1 MLLNCVPEQSLR
13 VLIRVQKYQV
23 TPKTKFTMTSI
34 QSKISRQA
42 KKQENMTYSEYK
54 NQPIETDLE
63 LTQMI

>member
-1 MLLNCVPEQSLR
+1 
-13 VLIRVQKYQV
+13 
-23 TPKTKFTMTSI
+23 MTSI